1 MPVIRESDLIQDV
14 QIVELKSYADNRGRF
29 LETFRKE
36 WFPQRSWDIMQSNRS
51 DSHAN
56 VLRGLHYHH
65 RQVDYWYV
73 PFGTVR
79 AALFDMRPHS
89 PTYQTV
95 QTIEMGETNEIGL
108 FIPIGVAHGFVSL
121 TPATLMYIVDNYYD
135 STDEY
140 GVLWNDPAVNMPWGV
155 VDPIISDRD
164 AQNPLLADISAENLP
179 K

>member
-1 MPVIRESDLIQDV
+1 MPVIQESELIRDV
-14 QIVELKSYADNRGRF
+14 QIVQLKSYADNRGRF

-36 WFPQRSWDIMQSNRS
+36 WFPQRTWNIIQSNRS
-51 DSHAN
+51 DSQAN

-79 AALFDMRPHS
+79 AALFDMRPNS
-89 PTYQTV
+89 PTYHNV
-95 QTIEMGETNEIGL
+95 QTIEIGETNEIGL
-108 FIPIGVAHGFVSL
+108 FIPVGVAHGFVSL

-135 STDEY
+135 STDEH
-140 GVLWNDPAVNMPWGV
+140 GVLWNDPAVNMPWRV
-155 VDPIISDRD
+155 TDPILSERD
-164 AQNPLLADISAENLP
+164 SQNSLLAAIPTENLP

>member
-1 MPVIRESDLIQDV
+1 MPNIQESDLIQDV
-14 QIVELKSYADNRGRF
+14 QIVELKSYADERGRF

-36 WFPQRSWDIMQSNRS
+36 WFPQRNWDNIQTNRS
-51 DSHAN
+51 DSKAN

-79 AALFDMRPHS
+79 AALFDMRPNS
-89 PTYQTV
+89 PTYKTV

-155 VDPIISDRD
+155 TNPILSERD
-164 AQNPLLADISAENLP
+164 AQNPLLADIPVSDLP